1 MEQRED
7 LEINL
12 GFLVR
17 EVVRKAWIIVL
28 ATIVCAAG
36 MFCFSNFVK
45 DPVYES
51 SVKVYVNNISNKNDS
66 GSISNSEIQGARYL
80 VDTYISILKTYDT
93 LNLIAEKSGVSYTAD
108 QILKMISAGSVNST
122 EIFYISVKANSP
134 EEAYKKASSIIEVLP
149 KRISDIINGSEV
161 SVVQYPLIP
170 AEPSGPNKMRD
181 TLIGAVLGFVISCAL
196 IVVYKIFDKRINDDN
211 YPSDAYGIKA
221 LANIPSMTE
230 HSGKKIRIRQ

>member
-17 EVVRKAWIIVL
+17 EVIRKAWIIVL

-66 GSISNSEIQGARYL
+66 GSISSSEI
-80 VDTYISILKTYDT
+80 
-93 LNLIAEKSGVSYTAD
+93 
-108 QILKMISAGSVNST
+108 
-122 EIFYISVKANSP
+122 
-134 EEAYKKASSIIEVLP
+134 
-149 KRISDIINGSEV
+149 
-161 SVVQYPLIP
+161 
-170 AEPSGPNKMRD
+170 
-181 TLIGAVLGFVISCAL
+181 
-196 IVVYKIFDKRINDDN
+196 
-211 YPSDAYGIKA
+211 
-221 LANIPSMTE
+221 
-230 HSGKKIRIRQ
+230 